1 MNNARLWLVCL
12 VAFPAG
18 PAAAARPD
26 KVDEALAEVRHVK
39 ADLYRRHSS
48 VLGRLPGPAEMAAH
62 QLRCRPI
69 PKPTRGAPR
78 EIRFDAETVTRA
90 AALDPMALRKAP
102 GRLPLT
108 VLPLGITGAY
118 VTEAKGRVELLVVH
132 VLDDA
137 PATGALR
144 LDDIIIGANGRL
156 FQDAEDPRPEMGHAL
171 VESQSPELGG
181 ILTLQ
186 IVRAAKPMNVKV
198 DLGNTLSYSDTWPF
212 DCAKSRR
219 IRADAVTFV
228 MSQYPWHRY
237 DFWTP
242 TFLMA
247 CGDEAAMEL
256 ARRHLLKGLQ
266 DQYAEGTGSST
277 WRGGPRLMN
286 LCEYYLLTGDSSVLP
301 AIRHQAQGLAWAQ
314 YRSGSW
320 THGGGKGPSVL
331 APGTGGG
338 GYGEVNCAGL
348 GAFVGLCLAR
358 KCGVEPYGH
367 TLPRSIR
374 FFGTFCGSN
383 LPYGLG
389 SPGGERTGRMDNGMN
404 STAAMAFHLLGEEAM
419 AVRWARS
426 VCYMWMGRERG
437 HAEGIFGAVWGPV
450 GAALAPK
457 EEFHAFMNHMRWAY
471 EMGRARDGG
480 LTFMRG
486 SRWTYPNMTAA
497 YGLFLC
503 LPQRRLQILGGDSV
517 FARRPPEGLAEA
529 ARLYKDKKWTQLRTV
544 LNGVIKA
551 GPRSP
556 EHLAYAKD
564 LLAAHDRLEK
574 HAAATLKIIRKSI
587 ADGRRATAQ
596 TQLDLLARMLGEE
609 RPSAAALR
617 KALGGGK
624 LQDPRPERP
633 KPLMDSK
640 EIIKRL
646 NLAKGKFGDGFAHS
660 PGYIAETNRRGFDG
674 MPPEKI
680 AGFLAHFSGAPA
692 SGAARALASHGPKVL
707 PLLKRLLKD
716 THHGIRSG
724 ALATLKHMY
733 ASDSKEFRT
742 DVPAEQAEIIKLVR
756 PLIEDESQL
765 VRRTASDLVV
775 SMKVLNDDIY
785 AILFELAR
793 HKGSGVEKVN
803 RYGIKDPQIRTK
815 LSMRLIET
823 ANRFRDTVPARYK
836 PMVVATTAHIEL
848 CEPYIQTAVETL
860 NNPEVLMMY
869 GFFSNHPPNGALQIL
884 EHYARN
890 PQVLKSLPDV
900 LRFAARKQS
909 GVDSY
914 WYPIVEYPHR
924 IIVKIGP
931 KALPIVEA
939 FCASE
944 QALHREIQFGRHRRP
959 AWWKESTPEYVATW
973 RRQMAET
980 ADLVRSLYQDKPS
993 DKAIQ
998 SMCALYL
1005 SGRAFGAWE
1014 RQRIRDRITELGLE
1028 VLPAVRPAVATQEPA
1043 VQAELGKEIAA
1054 KQAEADALTDRRKK
1068 GAIKKEIKVI
1078 ESRKAALEQRAGELS
1093 ELVSLVEVFHKGRP
1107 SSADVQALCRFY
1119 VKRPWGNRYPFDQ
1132 HNTSYMRPL
1141 HGRQLGLVRD
1151 TLQRWGKAALPALRA
1166 FVEEDKHTL
1175 ASALAALDKEEE
1187 FWKPQWARKAMLP
1200 LSRIALERE
1209 DIRQISAELADL
1221 AALIGCA
1228 SCDRLSAEQLGALCR
1243 IITRRGWPAQKALAG
1258 DLLKRAGARAV
1269 KVIGTHILGEKKA
1282 LSDTVARIRLLMSDS
1297 VKRRV
1302 TWRYD
1307 RARAA
1312 EATLRQGIKE
1322 LEGLAGTLR

>member
-1 MNNARLWLVCL
+1 MDNARLWLACL
-12 VAFPAG
+12 LVFPAG
-18 PAAAARPD
+18 MAAAARPD
-26 KVDEALAEVRHVK
+26 KVEEALAEVRNVK
-39 ADLYRRHSS
+39 ADLYSRDSS
-48 VLGRLPGPAEMAAH
+48 VLGKLPGPAELAAH

-69 PKPTRGAPR
+69 PKPKAGVPR
-78 EIRFDAETVTRA
+78 EIRFDAATTQRA
-90 AALDPMALRKAP
+90 AKLDPMALRKAV

-108 VLPLGITGAY
+108 ILPLGITGAY
-118 VTEAKGRVELLVVH
+118 VTEAKGRCELLVVH
-132 VLDDA
+132 VLADT
-137 PATGALR
+137 PAAGVLQ

-156 FQDAEDPRPEMGHAL
+156 FKDTEDPRPEMGSSL

-186 IVRAAKPMNVKV
+186 IVRAAKPLNVKV

-212 DCAKSRR
+212 NCEKSRQ
-219 IRADAVTFV
+219 IRADAVKFV

-237 DFWTP
+237 NFWTP

-256 ARRHLLKGLQ
+256 ARRHLLKGLK
-266 DQYAEGTGSST
+266 DQYEDSTGSST
-277 WRGGPRLMN
+277 WVGGPRLMN

-301 AIRHQAQGLAWAQ
+301 AIRHQAQGLAWGQ

-348 GAFVGLCLAR
+348 GAFVGLCMAR
-358 KCGVEPYGH
+358 QCGVEPYGH

-374 FFGTFCGSN
+374 FFGKFCGSN

-404 STAAMAFHLLGEEAM
+404 SMAAMAFHLLGEDKM
-419 AVRWARS
+419 AARWARS

-457 EEFHAFMNHMRWAY
+457 EEFHAFMNQMRWAY

-503 LPQRRLQILGGDSV
+503 LPERRLQILGGDSV
-517 FARRPPEGLAEA
+517 FARRPPKGLAEA
-529 ARLYKDKKWTQLRTV
+529 ARLYKDKKWAPLRTF
-544 LNGVIKA
+544 LDGYIKA
-551 GPRSP
+551 GPASP
-556 EHLAYAKD
+556 EHLAYAKG

-587 ADGRRATAQ
+587 DDGRRATAQ
-596 TQLDLLARMLGEE
+596 TQLDLLGRMLGQE
-609 RPSAAALR
+609 RPEAEALR
-617 KALGGGK
+617 KALGEGK
-624 LQDPRPERP
+624 LQDPRLEQP
-633 KPLMDSK
+633 KLLIDRN

-646 NLAKGKFGDGFAHS
+646 ALARGAGGDGFAHS
-660 PGYIAETNRRGFDG
+660 PAYIAETNRRGFDG

-680 AGFLAHFSGAPA
+680 AGFLAHFSGGPA
-692 SGAARALASHGPKVL
+692 GGAAIALAGRGPKAL

-716 THHGIRSG
+716 KHHGIRSG
-724 ALATLKHMY
+724 ALTTLKHMY
-733 ASDSKEFRT
+733 GSDSKEFRT
-742 DVPAEQAEIIKLVR
+742 DVPAEQAEIIKLIR
-756 PLIEDESQL
+756 PLIKDKSQL
-765 VRRTASDLVV
+765 VRRTASGLVV

-785 AILFELAR
+785 AILFELAT
-793 HKGSGVEKVN
+793 HKGSGVDNVN
-803 RYGIKDPQIRTK
+803 RHGLKDPQIRTK
-815 LSMRLIET
+815 LSMQLVGT
-823 ANRFRDTVPARYK
+823 ANRFRDTVPARYI
-836 PMVVATTAHIEL
+836 PLIVATTAHIEQ

-860 NNPEVLMMY
+860 NNPEVLTMY
-869 GFFSNHPPNGALQIL
+869 GFFSNHAPNGSLQIL
-884 EHYARN
+884 EHYAAD

-931 KALPIVEA
+931 KALPVVEA
-939 FCASE
+939 FCKSE
-944 QALHREIQFGRHRRP
+944 QAMYREIQGGQRKRP
-959 AWWKESTPEYVATW
+959 TWWKEGTPAYFAAW

-980 ADLVRSLYQDKPS
+980 ADLVRSLHQKKPS
-993 DKAIQ
+993 DKAIG

-1014 RQRIRDRITELGLE
+1014 RQQIRDRITELGVE
-1028 VLPAVRPAVATQEPA
+1028 VLPAVRRALATQETA
-1043 VQAELGKEIAA
+1043 VQTGLDKEIAA
-1054 KQAEADALTDRRKK
+1054 KQAEADAEKDRRKK
-1068 GAIKKEIKVI
+1068 GAIGKAIKVI
-1078 ESRKAALEQRAGELS
+1078 ESRKAAMKQRAGELT
-1093 ELVSLVEVFHKGRP
+1093 ELASLVEICHKDRP
-1107 SSADVQALCRFY
+1107 SAADVQALCRFY

-1141 HGRQLGLVRD
+1141 YDRQLALARD
-1151 TLQRWGKAALPALRA
+1151 TLQRWGKAALPALQA
-1166 FVEEDKHTL
+1166 FVQEDKETL
-1175 ASALAALDKEEE
+1175 AKALAELDKEEV
-1187 FWKPQWARKAMLP
+1187 FWKPQWARKSMLP

-1209 DIRQISAELADL
+1209 DIRQISAELKDLADL
-1221 AALIGCA
+1221 IACA
-1228 SCDRLSAEQLGALCR
+1228 SGGGLSAEQVGVLCR
-1243 IITRRGWPAQKALAG
+1243 IATRRGWPGQNALAG
-1258 DLLKRAGARAV
+1258 DLLKRAGTGAAG
-1269 KVIGTHILGEKKA
+1269 VIRTHVLSETKA
-1282 LSDTVARIRLLMSDS
+1282 LSDTVATVRVLMSDT
-1297 VKRRV
+1297 VKTRV
-1302 TWRYD
+1302 KWRYD
-1307 RARAA
+1307 RARAV
-1312 EATLRQGIKE
+1312 ETTLRQGVEE
-1322 LEGLAGTLR
+1322 LEGIAKTLQ